1 MNFEYNHLLPQ
12 HFSPKSRVWVYQNNR
27 LFTLSEAFDIEDI
40 LQQFTDSWTSHG
52 AKVTGYANLLFGQ
65 FIILMADETEATV
78 SGCSTD
84 GSVRLIKNIEQKFG
98 VDMFNRTSLAFVVK
112 DKVEVLPLNQLEYAF
127 QNNFLTADTLYFNNL
142 VQTKKELENEWLI
155 PIKKSWISEKLQLQT
170 NY

>member
-1 MNFEYNHLLPQ
+1 
-12 HFSPKSRVWVYQNNR
+12 
-27 LFTLSEAFDIEDI
+27 
-40 LQQFTDSWTSHG
+40 
-52 AKVTGYANLLFGQ
+52 
-65 FIILMADETEATV
+65 MADETETTV

>member
-1 MNFEYNHLLPQ
+1 MNFEYHHLLPE
-12 HFSPKSRVWVYQNNR
+12 HFSPKSRVWVYQSNR

-40 LQQFTDSWTSHG
+40 LQQFTDSWASHG

-84 GSVRLIKNIEQKFG
+84 GSVRLIKHVEQKFG

-112 DKVEVLPLNQLEYAF
+112 DKVEILPMHQLEYAF

-142 VQTKKELENEWLI
+142 VQTKKELEKEWLI
-155 PIKKSWISEKLQLQT
+155 PIKKSWISQKLQLQT